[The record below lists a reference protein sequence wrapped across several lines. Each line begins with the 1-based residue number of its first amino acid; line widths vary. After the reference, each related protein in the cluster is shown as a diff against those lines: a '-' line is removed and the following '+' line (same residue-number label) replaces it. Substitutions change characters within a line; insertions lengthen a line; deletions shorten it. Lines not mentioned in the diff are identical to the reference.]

1 MWNHLVVSP
10 TLPGDAIAPSSCPAD
25 GYQHDA
31 NCGRLVVAEKETRR
45 DEETTQE
52 KESRIDGVTNNITTS
67 IASDGPRMPFIS
79 DQEYKAT
86 VQRLSQVPHTAY
98 QVDYAAV
105 NCGMFI
111 STTKR
116 VIRFKF
122 GFTNVNALNSGKKG
136 TECQGVE
143 HEVIVSWSLNSGK
156 RAVAFDK
163 HEVLFTIDE
172 ETKTKFSH
180 SWRDE
185 EDHAYY
191 LNAHVVNISLRTD
204 TLLIPNPDWRQ
215 YDLFVDG
222 VSFFR
227 MPKLFEVGI
236 GLKLPRDNLLPS
248 VTPHPKQDDDDSEGA
263 MSDLSDH

>member
-1 MWNHLVVSP
+1 MWNHLVVSSPILSEDVVSSTCP
-10 TLPGDAIAPSSCPAD
+10 TD
-25 GYQHDA
+25 GCQHDV
-31 NCGRLVVAEKETRR
+31 NCGRSVEVAEKETRS
-45 DEETTQE
+45 DEDTTQE
-52 KESRIDGVTNNITTS
+52 KEPRTDVTNNITTS
-67 IASDGPRMPFIS
+67 LSADGPRMPFIS
-79 DQEYKAT
+79 DQEYAST

-105 NCGMFI
+105 NCGMVI
-111 STTKR
+111 SATKR

-122 GFTNVNALNSGKKG
+122 GFTNQQALSSGKKG
-136 TECQGVE
+136 TECQGNE
-143 HEVIVSWSLNSGK
+143 HEVIVTWSLNSGK

-172 ETKTKFSH
+172 ETKGKFSH

-185 EDHAYY
+185 EGHAYY
-191 LNAHVVNISLRTD
+191 LIAHAVNISLRTD
-204 TLLIPNPDWRQ
+204 TLLIPNPDWKQ

-227 MPKLFEVGI
+227 MPKLLEVGI
-236 GLKLPRDNLLPS
+236 GLKLPRDKLPS
-248 VTPHPKQDDDDSEGA
+248 VTPHPEQHDGDSEGA

>member
-1 MWNHLVVSP
+1 MWNHLVVSSA
-10 TLPGDAIAPSSCPAD
+10 LAGDTVSPNCATD
-25 GYQHDA
+25 GSQHDV
-31 NCGRLVVAEKETRR
+31 NCGRSVVVAEKETRS
-45 DEETTQE
+45 DKDTTQE
-52 KESRIDGVTNNITTS
+52 KEYRNVTNNITTS
-67 IASDGPRMPFIS
+67 LSSDGPRMPFIS
-79 DQEYKAT
+79 DQKYAST

-105 NCGMFI
+105 NCGMVI

-122 GFTNVNALNSGKKG
+122 GFTNVNALSSGKKG

-143 HEVIVSWSLNSGK
+143 HEVIVTWSLNSGK

-185 EDHAYY
+185 EGHAYF
-191 LNAHVVNISLRTD
+191 LKAHAVNMCLRTD

-236 GLKLPRDNLLPS
+236 GLKLPRD
-248 VTPHPKQDDDDSEGA
+248 TPHPPEQHDGDSEGA

>member
-1 MWNHLVVSP
+1 MWNHLVVSSA
-10 TLPGDAIAPSSCPAD
+10 LAGDAIAPNGS
-25 GYQHDA
+25 QHDA
-31 NCGRLVVAEKETRR
+31 NCGRSVVVAEKETRS
-45 DEETTQE
+45 DEDTTQENTQE
-52 KESRIDGVTNNITTS
+52 KESRIDVVTNNITTS
-67 IASDGPRMPFIS
+67 ITSDGPRMPFIS

-86 VQRLSQVPHTAY
+86 IQRLSQVPHTAY
-98 QVDYAAV
+98 QVDFAVV
-105 NCGMFI
+105 NCGMVI

-136 TECQGVE
+136 SECQGNE
-143 HEVIVSWSLNSGK
+143 HEVIVTWSLNSGK

-163 HEVLFTIDE
+163 HEVLFAID
-172 ETKTKFSH
+172 ETKTKLSH

-185 EDHAYY
+185 EGHAYY
-191 LNAHVVNISLRTD
+191 LNAHAVNISLRTD

-248 VTPHPKQDDDDSEGA
+248 VTPHPKQHDDDSEGA

>member
-1 MWNHLVVSP
+1 MWNHLVVSSP
-10 TLPGDAIAPSSCPAD
+10 ILSGDTVSPSCPTD
-25 GYQHDA
+25 RSHHDVS
-31 NCGRLVVAEKETRR
+31 CGCLAEKETRS
-45 DEETTQE
+45 DEDT
-52 KESRIDGVTNNITTS
+52 RIDVANNITTS
-67 IASDGPRMPFIS
+67 LLSDDPRMPFIL
-79 DQEYKAT
+79 DQEYAST

-98 QVDYAAV
+98 QVDFAAV
-105 NCGMFI
+105 NCGMVI
-111 STTKR
+111 PTTKR

-122 GFTNVNALNSGKKG
+122 GFTNVNALSSGKKG
-136 TECQGVE
+136 TECLGVE
-143 HEVIVSWSLNSGK
+143 HEVIVTWSLNSGK

-163 HEVLFTIDE
+163 HEVLFAIDE

-185 EDHAYY
+185 EGHAYY
-191 LNAHVVNISLRTD
+191 LNAHAVNISLRTD

-227 MPKLFEVGI
+227 MPKLFEVGV
-236 GLKLPRDNLLPS
+236 GLKHSRDKLPS
-248 VTPHPKQDDDDSEGA
+248 DAPHPEQHDGDSEGA

>member
-1 MWNHLVVSP
+1 
-10 TLPGDAIAPSSCPAD
+10 
-25 GYQHDA
+25 
-31 NCGRLVVAEKETRR
+31 LVVAEKETRS
-45 DEETTQE
+45 DGETTQE
-52 KESRIDGVTNNITTS
+52 KESRVVTNNITTS
-67 IASDGPRMPFIS
+67 ITSDGPRMPFIS

-248 VTPHPKQDDDDSEGA
+248 VTPHPKQHDDDSEGA